1 MKISVVL
8 CTYNRCQSL
17 DKTLESVAASIL
29 SAETE
34 WEVLIV
40 DNNSNDRTKD
50 VVESFSSRYPGRFR
64 YLFEPR
70 QGKSFALNAG
80 VRESLGN
87 VLAFLDDDVT
97 VEPTWLGILAAP
109 LNGNEWAGTGG
120 RTLLERP
127 FSPPSWL
134 AVDGPFS
141 MGGVLAA
148 LFDLGDEP
156 CELRRAPYGAN
167 MAYRKKMFEK
177 YGLFR
182 TDMGPGPNRNIPRQ
196 SEDTEFGRRLMAAG
210 ERLRYEPSAVAY
222 HPILEGRVQ
231 KEYLLTWW
239 FDFGRA
245 AVRKQGRGAPIWGLP
260 RHYLSIPKM
269 VGTSLWANAP
279 RWMRT
284 LSP

>member
-1 MKISVVL
+1 MGG
-8 CTYNRCQSL
+8 
-17 DKTLESVAASIL
+17 
-29 SAETE
+29 
-34 WEVLIV
+34 
-40 DNNSNDRTKD
+40 DRRTD
-50 VVESFSSRYPGRFR
+50 AFG
-64 YLFEPR
+64 
-70 QGKSFALNAG
+70 AT
-80 VRESLGN
+80 
-87 VLAFLDDDVT
+87 VLA
-97 VEPTWLGILAAP
+97 P
-109 LNGNEWAGTGG
+109 LVVGG
-120 RTLLERP
+120 RWSLQH
-127 FSPPSWL
+127 
-134 AVDGPFS
+134 
-141 MGGVLAA
+141 GGVLAA